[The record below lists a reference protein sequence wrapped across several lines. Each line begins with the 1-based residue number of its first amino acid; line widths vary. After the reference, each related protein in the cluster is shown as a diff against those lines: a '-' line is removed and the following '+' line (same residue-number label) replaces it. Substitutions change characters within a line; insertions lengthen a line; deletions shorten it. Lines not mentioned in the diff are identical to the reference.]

1 MANISKSV
9 LVLKVYKKT
18 RVIGLDELE
27 TARSHS
33 NTKRRSLT
41 FVSASPSRSSPEP
54 FTLLIYRR
62 MYSYQQIFYR
72 QSPTE
77 DMVSHENE
85 VMILLGVAAVIL
97 LASIS
102 TFTNLPTW
110 ISIAV
115 VVVVGVLIPQFISRE
130 DE

>member
-1 MANISKSV
+1 
-9 LVLKVYKKT
+9 
-18 RVIGLDELE
+18 
-27 TARSHS
+27 
-33 NTKRRSLT
+33 
-41 FVSASPSRSSPEP
+41 
-54 FTLLIYRR
+54 

>member
-1 MANISKSV
+1 
-9 LVLKVYKKT
+9 
-18 RVIGLDELE
+18 
-27 TARSHS
+27 
-33 NTKRRSLT
+33 
-41 FVSASPSRSSPEP
+41 
-54 FTLLIYRR
+54 
-62 MYSYQQIFYR
+62 
-72 QSPTE
+72 
-77 DMVSHENE
+77 MVSHENE

-130 DE
+130 DELLGSQYLTNHRQLT